1 MDKVILYISPIPCPS
16 PSAAFS
22 RILHNCKSIQ
32 KAGCKVILLGSPSNG
47 KINSSQPITYR
58 GINIYSVETNST
70 STKSKI
76 GKIQQ
81 YIQQGHHSIQWM
93 KDQKDLHIQ
102 GIILYSG
109 YSPFLIKLL
118 PYCRKNSIPLAFDTV
133 EWYQASNPWIHW
145 LNPYYWNIEWAM
157 QKLIPRCNNVIAI
170 SDYISQ
176 YYGKKVDNT
185 IQIPPLID
193 TKNITPNLNSNIDR
207 LVLSYTGNPGHKD
220 LFNNYLEAIFTI
232 IENHPSYER
241 SLVLHIAGIPKKRLM
256 QFQAIQ
262 KRNLLEIPDFII
274 SEGRVSQERAL
285 AITRNADFS
294 LLQRPV
300 NKVSLAGFPTK
311 LVESM
316 AVGTPVI
323 LNHTSNLAQYIHHMD
338 QGIVCKDESLE
349 SLIESILLALQS
361 TQVEKNKM
369 REAARKTAET
379 HFDFRNHSESFQK
392 FIHNLQLQKQQS

>member
-1 MDKVILYISPIPCPS
+1 M
-16 PSAAFS
+16 
-22 RILHNCKSIQ
+22 Q
-32 KAGCKVILLGSPSNG
+32 KAGYKVIILGSPSNE

-70 STKSKI
+70 ATKSKI

-93 KDQKDLHIQ
+93 NDHKELHIQ

-118 PYCRKNSIPLAFDTV
+118 PYCRNNGIPLAFDTV
-133 EWYQASNPWIHW
+133 EWYQASNRWKHW
-145 LNPYYWNIEWAM
+145 LNPYYWNIEYAM
-157 QKLIPRCNNVIAI
+157 RRLIPRCNNVIAI

-176 YYGKKVDNT
+176 YYGKKVENT
-185 IQIPPLID
+185 IKLPPLID
-193 TKNITPNLNSNIDR
+193 TKNVSPNLHANENI
-207 LVLSYTGNPGHKD
+207 LVLSYTGNPGRKD
-220 LFNNYLEAIFTI
+220 LFNNYLEAVFAIV
-232 IENHPSYER
+232 ENHPTYER
-241 SLVLHIAGIPKKRLM
+241 SLVLHIAGIQKNRLM
-256 QFQAIQ
+256 QFQAIL

-274 SEGRVSQERAL
+274 SEGRVSQERAI

-300 NKVSLAGFPTK
+300 NKVSQAGFPTK

-323 LNHTSNLAQYIHHMD
+323 LNHTSNLSKYVHHMD

-361 TQVEKNKM
+361 TQAEKNKM
-369 REAARKTAET
+369 REAARKTAEV
-379 HFDFRNHSESFQK
+379 HFDYRNHSDAFQE
-392 FIHNLQLQKQQS
+392 FIHNFQLQKKQS